1 MGMTPRARPYNAELP
16 CTKSVQGSFLF
27 LPRGGTGTPA
37 RAHAHT
43 RGRRGVCALTRGR
56 RGVCTHIRA
65 AAGAYAHSR
74 AAAGQLVEQAIHVG
88 I

>member
-1 MGMTPRARPYNAELP
+1 MPPRARPYNAEPP
-16 CTKSVQGSFLF
+16 CTRSVQGGFLF

-37 RAHAHT
+37 R
-43 RGRRGVCALTRGR
+43 
-56 RGVCTHIRA
+56 THICA
-65 AAGAYAHSR
+65 AAGAHAHSR

>member
-1 MGMTPRARPYNAELP
+1 MTPRARPYNAELP

-37 RAHAHT
+37 RAHS
-43 RGRRGVCALTRGR
+43 
-56 RGVCTHIRA
+56 RA
-65 AAGAYAHSR
+65 AAGAYVHSR

>member
-1 MGMTPRARPYNAELP
+1 MP
-16 CTKSVQGSFLF
+16 
-27 LPRGGTGTPA
+27 PA
-37 RAHAHT
+37 PAHT
-43 RGRRGVCALTRGR
+43 TPNRPAPIWCRAVFFFSRAGARVRPLA
-56 RGVCTHIRA
+56 CTHIRA

>member
-1 MGMTPRARPYNAELP
+1 MPPRALPYNAEPP
-16 CTKSVQGSFLF
+16 CTDLVQGGFLF
-27 LPRGGTGTPA
+27 LP
-37 RAHAHT
+37 
-43 RGRRGVCALTRGR
+43 LTR
-56 RGVCTHIRA
+56 THIRA

>member
-1 MGMTPRARPYNAELP
+1 MTPRTRPYNAEPP
-16 CTKSVQGSFLF
+16 CTDLVQGGFLF

-37 RAHAHT
+37 RAHAYT
-43 RGRRGVCALTRGR
+43 RDR

-74 AAAGQLVEQAIHVG
+74 AAAGAYVHSRAAAGQLVEQAIHVG